1 MDIKI
6 NNIWLPMLL
15 TLFMCN
21 RILSISTELERVQF
35 IVKIL
40 FLGFNSIQIT
50 NTFKILNGV
59 AIWILL
65 DL

>member
-1 MDIKI
+1 
-6 NNIWLPMLL
+6 MLL

-35 IVKIL
+35 IIKIL
-40 FLGFNSIQIT
+40 FLGFNSIQII